1 MNKFKLTL
9 DVESINK
16 ENEFHLNNFG
26 LKIKS
31 LAEHCVNYANGSTNI
46 KECESLIFIKE
57 FHIPETN
64 KTTNILYNT
73 KGYYNPVALA
83 F

>member
-31 LAEHCVNYANGSTNI
+31 LAEHCVNYTKGYDNK
-46 KECESLIFIKE
+46 KECHSLKYIKE

-64 KTTNILYNT
+64 KTTSIIFNN
-73 KGYYNPVALA
+73 KDYYNPVALA

>member
-1 MNKFKLTL
+1 MSRFKLCL
-9 DVESINK
+9 DVDSINQ

-31 LAEHCVNYANGSTNI
+31 LAEHCVNYANGNTNI
-46 KECESLIFIKE
+46 KECKSLKFVKE

-64 KTTNILYNT
+64 KTTNILLNN
-73 KGYYNPVALA
+73 KEYYNPVAFA

>member
-1 MNKFKLTL
+1 MSRFKLCI
-9 DVESINK
+9 DVESINQ

-31 LAEHCVNYANGSTNI
+31 LAEHCVNYANGSTNV
-46 KECESLIFIKE
+46 KECDSLIFIKE

-73 KGYYNPVALA
+73 KGYYNPVPLA